1 VPFIREEKHI
11 SNMQRIRAPQTP
23 PVDAERWRRIEL
35 IYHAA
40 LEREP
45 EQRSSFIAQA
55 CLDDEELRG
64 EVQSLLAQGSE
75 APGPLESPP
84 WDVLATS
91 FENPKQ
97 VPLPAGTRIG
107 SYVVGSLIGAGG
119 MGIVYQAKDVKL
131 HRQVALKSLPE
142 GLSDHKGAVERLW
155 REARAASA
163 LNHPNIATIHAVEE
177 CEGRTFIVMELLE
190 GQDLKQVINEKPV
203 KLETLLELA
212 FQISD
217 GLAAAHS
224 RGILHCDI
232 KPANLF
238 VTGRGQLKILDFGVA
253 KFQTPERPTLTQQT
267 AGTQTGATSMET
279 TLTSTG
285 ALVGTIA
292 YMSPEQVMGLELDT
306 RTDLFS
312 FGAVLYEMATGVAPF
327 RGATAALIR
336 ASILT
341 QSPVP
346 SARVNPHVP
355 PDLDRVIM
363 KSLEKDPGKRYQSA
377 SELRSDLQ
385 RVQRDTAARAAK
397 PRRRAR
403 IAAAVLLTAVLAAA
417 AFLFWARA
425 PLPEAIPNEL
435 LPIRLTANGPDSSV
449 GSVAISPDGRYLAYS
464 DPDGIYVRPT
474 RATQSRLLPNTKGM
488 STKYWSADG
497 ARIFLSDAHGN
508 YSASLLDEHLDP
520 LGDVLPFPDG
530 RHVFHYTKD
539 AIEVRGLD
547 GKVTLSLPPDN
558 GTTTIVAM
566 APGATSVAV
575 AFAGRPSSAWID
587 AFQIDTGRRTTLL
600 PPQPVSIDALTWLSG
615 SRLIYSLA
623 EGGSDNLW
631 LLTVD
636 PSSGLPIQP
645 PLRQS
650 RWADFQ
656 INQLTAT
663 ADGRSVCFRRSR
675 FQQNIWTAILK
686 AKEFGL
692 GRLQRLTQADSVD
705 WPWTWT
711 ADSKAVV
718 FTSDRAR
725 PGHDLGEIYKQ
736 NIKEKSAVAIP
747 RVSGVRGSSD
757 VVRLSPDGIWL
768 LYMWVQDNAKKVMRI
783 PVAGGKPR
791 QVLASEGYLDITCS
805 RVPGGACA
813 LVETDSN
820 TTTVSLVDP
829 IKGRGAR
836 LFREDGVHFAILSPD
851 GKHLAYLIPEK
862 PPKRI
867 RVTNLHGVTEEEISV
882 AGVDNL
888 RCLDWM
894 ADGSGFFTSDLRGTN
909 ETLLL
914 QVGLSGTAQV
924 LWRLPGLAVIWA
936 IPSPDGRYLATYRG
950 GSGGDAWMVEGL

>member
-1 VPFIREEKHI
+1 L
-11 SNMQRIRAPQTP
+11 

-45 EQRSSFIAQA
+45 EQCSSFIAQA
-55 CLDDEELRG
+55 CLADEELRR
-64 EVQSLLAQGSE
+64 EVQSLLAQGSV

-97 VPLPAGTRIG
+97 APLPAGTRIG

-119 MGIVYQAKDVKL
+119 MGMVYQAKDVKL
-131 HRQVALKSLPE
+131 RRQVTLKSLPE
-142 GLSDHKGAVERLW
+142 GLSDQKGAVERLW

-190 GQDLKQVINEKPV
+190 GQDLKQVISEKPV

-212 FQISD
+212 IQISD

-224 RGILHCDI
+224 RGILHRDI
-232 KPANLF
+232 KPANHF

-253 KFQTPERPTLTQQT
+253 KFQTPERPTLTPQT
-267 AGTQTGATSMET
+267 AGTQTGAASMQT

-285 ALVGTIA
+285 ALVRTIA

-397 PRRRAR
+397 PRRRAW
-403 IAAAVLLTAVLAAA
+403 IAAAVLLTTVLAAA

-425 PLPEAIPNEL
+425 PRPEAIPNEL

-474 RATQSRLLPNTKGM
+474 RGTQSRLLPNTKGM

-497 ARIFLSDAHGN
+497 SRIFLSDAHGN
-508 YSASLLDEHLDP
+508 CSASLLDEQFLE
-520 LGDVLPFPDG
+520 
-530 RHVFHYTKD
+530 
-539 AIEVRGLD
+539 A
-547 GKVTLSLPPDN
+547 
-558 GTTTIVAM
+558 
-566 APGATSVAV
+566 
-575 AFAGRPSSAWID
+575 
-587 AFQIDTGRRTTLL
+587 
-600 PPQPVSIDALTWLSG
+600 
-615 SRLIYSLA
+615 
-623 EGGSDNLW
+623 
-631 LLTVD
+631 
-636 PSSGLPIQP
+636 
-645 PLRQS
+645 
-650 RWADFQ
+650 
-656 INQLTAT
+656 
-663 ADGRSVCFRRSR
+663 
-675 FQQNIWTAILK
+675 
-686 AKEFGL
+686 
-692 GRLQRLTQADSVD
+692 
-705 WPWTWT
+705 
-711 ADSKAVV
+711 
-718 FTSDRAR
+718 
-725 PGHDLGEIYKQ
+725 
-736 NIKEKSAVAIP
+736 
-747 RVSGVRGSSD
+747 
-757 VVRLSPDGIWL
+757 
-768 LYMWVQDNAKKVMRI
+768 
-783 PVAGGKPR
+783 
-791 QVLASEGYLDITCS
+791 
-805 RVPGGACA
+805 
-813 LVETDSN
+813 
-820 TTTVSLVDP
+820 
-829 IKGRGAR
+829 
-836 LFREDGVHFAILSPD
+836 
-851 GKHLAYLIPEK
+851 
-862 PPKRI
+862 
-867 RVTNLHGVTEEEISV
+867 
-882 AGVDNL
+882 
-888 RCLDWM
+888 
-894 ADGSGFFTSDLRGTN
+894 
-909 ETLLL
+909 
-914 QVGLSGTAQV
+914 
-924 LWRLPGLAVIWA
+924 
-936 IPSPDGRYLATYRG
+936 
-950 GSGGDAWMVEGL
+950 